1 MESSILP
8 LPILWDGDIWDKPT
22 QRLSFASTH
31 YFKTI
36 HMKDT
41 KLFTPIKIRDVE
53 FPNRMF
59 IPPMDMVCIFP
70 GFNCIVCR
78 R

>member
-1 MESSILP
+1 
-8 LPILWDGDIWDKPT
+8 
-22 QRLSFASTH
+22 
-31 YFKTI
+31 
-36 HMKDT
+36 MKDT
-41 KLFTPIKIRDVE
+41 KLFTPIKIRDAE